1 MCAYKYIHMA
11 SPDPCTHIPG
21 HLYGNKSPPPLHANE
36 QMCFHSPMTQ
46 THADKLSGLISDK
59 AGEQIGVKF

>member
-1 MCAYKYIHMA
+1 MT

-21 HLYGNKSPPPLHANE
+21 LFYGNKSPLLHANE
-36 QMCFHSPMTQ
+36 RTCFHSPLTH

-59 AGEQIGVKF
+59 AGEQIGVKL